1 MIKSNKEL
9 INEAKMLE
17 EIRNLLGLTIEDF
30 VYQMDWP
37 NSKYYDYIKH
47 GRKRSG
53 QTERKIT
60 HPTIYKIFTGIN
72 MAIDQHD
79 HWREKCAEIT
89 SIVVKYLMPKA

>member
-1 MIKSNKEL
+1 MIKNNNEI

-47 GRKRSG
+47 GRKRPG
-53 QTERKIT
+53 MQDKQIT
-60 HPTIYKIFTGIN
+60 HPTIYKVFTGIN
-72 MAIDQHD
+72 NAIDQYD
-79 HWREKCAEIT
+79 HWKEKSSEIT
-89 SIVVKYLMPKA
+89 AIVITYLMPKA

>member
-1 MIKSNKEL
+1 MIKNNTEI

-17 EIRNLLGLTIEDF
+17 EIRNLLNLTIEDF

-47 GRKRSG
+47 GRKRKSYI
-53 QTERKIT
+53 ERRAT

-72 MAIDQHD
+72 IAISQYD
-79 HWREKCAEIT
+79 HWKEKSSEIT
-89 SIVVKYLMPKA
+89 AIVITFLLPKA

>member
-1 MIKSNKEL
+1 MIKNDKEL

-30 VYQMDWP
+30 VFQMDWP

-47 GRKRSG
+47 GRKRPG
-53 QTERKIT
+53 QEGRQPT

-72 MAIDQHD
+72 NAIDQYD
-79 HWREKCAEIT
+79 NWKEKSSEIT
-89 SIVVKYLMPKA
+89 AIVIYHLMPRA